1 MPADGGPL
9 SNRENI
15 MRLATQ
21 ILAFIAAGTIS
32 ALTLS
37 ATIV

>member
-1 MPADGGPL
+1 MAIRVQTGKFIL
-9 SNRENI
+9 
-15 MRLATQ
+15 RLATQ

>member
-1 MPADGGPL
+1 
-9 SNRENI
+9 
-15 MRLATQ
+15 MRLASQ